1 MEPESIRA
9 IHHITAIAASAA
21 ENLAFYEDLLG
32 LRLVKQ
38 TVNFDDPYTYHLY
51 FGDGSGAPGTILTF
65 FPWEGAAPG
74 RPGSGMIGA
83 IALAVPR
90 SALPYWEERLTAH
103 GVRVQPDEVFGE
115 PRLKFQDP
123 HGLTLNL
130 TGAAAAPTV
139 VPWAESPVPPGK
151 GIRGLHAATMRLAD
165 AEATDRLLCRA
176 LGMER
181 VQATGPRIRYRMR
194 ANRSAGHFLD
204 VQHDP
209 QMLPGRQ
216 GAGSVHH
223 IAFRARSDAEQAA
236 WRRRLVAEGFAVTAI
251 IDRKYF
257 KSIYF
262 REPGGVLFEIAT
274 DPPGF
279 AVDEAPDALGASLQ
293 LPPQYE
299 PERARIVAA
308 LPLLRIPASQ
318 EA

>member
-9 IHHITAIAASAA
+9 IHHITAIAAAAA

-165 AEATDRLLCRA
+165 AEATDRLLCRV

-181 VQATGPRIRYRMR
+181 VQATGPRIRYR
-194 ANRSAGHFLD
+194 GG
-204 VQHDP
+204 Q
-209 QMLPGRQ
+209 PG
-216 GAGSVHH
+216 VE
-223 IAFRARSDAEQAA
+223 F
-236 WRRRLVAEGFAVTAI
+236 
-251 IDRKYF
+251 
-257 KSIYF
+257 
-262 REPGGVLFEIAT
+262 
-274 DPPGF
+274 
-279 AVDEAPDALGASLQ
+279 LGAAGRGQ
-293 LPPQYE
+293 RTPHRLPRPQRRGTGRMA
-299 PERARIVAA
+299 P
-308 LPLLRIPASQ
+308 PLGGGGLRGDGHHRPQVFQVDLFS
-318 EA
+318 